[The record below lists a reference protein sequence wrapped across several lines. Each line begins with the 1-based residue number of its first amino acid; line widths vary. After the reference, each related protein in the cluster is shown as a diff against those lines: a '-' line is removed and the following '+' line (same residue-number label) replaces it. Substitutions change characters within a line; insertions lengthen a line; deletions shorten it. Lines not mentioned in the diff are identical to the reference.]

1 VILEGTI
8 LKLPNLT
15 RAERTALVFAATA
28 FLLPGC
34 DSTEDPPAETDT
46 SEAGSQTTADGTDTT
61 ETTETDPT
69 GLDTETT
76 GPATSAT
83 EGDTEET
90 TGPPP
95 EGLGC
100 DPAPPCDK
108 GEYQGSPTI
117 TNVAEAEEIA
127 GYTSVTGRLAV
138 ANSDFECLTF
148 LSCMD
153 SVGHDLTLFGNDLLT
168 DVSGLDN
175 ITVIGAVTD
184 GPLMPGGTLTVSEN
198 AALVDFNT
206 LNLIEQTPVSLSIG
220 ENDSLE
226 AISGLQNL
234 VGTQENFEIRFNPN
248 LKDISSG
255 SLRDILFIGGECVV
269 TNNPSLCI
277 STIEDMCS
285 LGIKQGPFGGSTA
298 NNDNSC

>member
-1 VILEGTI
+1 MILEGTI

-34 DSTEDPPAETDT
+34 DSTEDPPAETASAET
-46 SEAGSQTTADGTDTT
+46 GSQTSDDETTDA
-61 ETTETDPT
+61 TETDPT
-69 GLDTETT
+69 TGVDTDTT
-76 GPATSAT
+76 DSDATTT

-90 TGPPP
+90 TGPPV

-108 GEYQGSPTI
+108 GVYEGSPTI
-117 TNVAEAEEIA
+117 TTIEEAQDIA

-148 LSCMD
+148 LSCID

-168 DVSGLDN
+168 DVTGLDN

-184 GPLMPGGTLTVSEN
+184 GPLMPGGTLSVSEN

-206 LNLIEQTPVSLSIG
+206 LNLIEQTPVSLSIA
-220 ENDSLE
+220 ENDNLE
-226 AISGLQNL
+226 AISGLQNM
-234 VGTQENFEIRFNPN
+234 VGTQENFEIRFNPK
-248 LKDISSG
+248 LKDIPSE

-285 LGIKQGPFGGSTA
+285 LGVKQGPFGGSTA

>member
-1 VILEGTI
+1 MILEGTI

-15 RAERTALVFAATA
+15 RAERTALVFAVTA
-28 FLLPGC
+28 VLLPGC
-34 DSTEDPPAETDT
+34 DSSEDPPAETASAET
-46 SEAGSQTTADGTDTT
+46 GSATTGNDT
-61 ETTETDPT
+61 ETTDATETDPST
-69 GLDTETT
+69 TE
-76 GPATSAT
+76 PATDTDPSNTSA
-83 EGDTEET
+83 ESSGGT
-90 TGPPP
+90 TDEPI

-100 DPAPPCDK
+100 DPPPACDK
-108 GEYQGSPTI
+108 GVYEGSPTI
-117 TNVAEAEEIA
+117 TNAEEAAEIA

-168 DVSGLDN
+168 DVTGLDN
-175 ITVIGAVTD
+175 ITAIGAITD

-226 AISGLQNL
+226 AISGLQNM

-248 LKDISSG
+248 LKDIASD

>member
-1 VILEGTI
+1 MILEGTI

-15 RAERTALVFAATA
+15 RAERAALVFAATA

-34 DSTEDPPAETDT
+34 DSSEDPAAETDT
-46 SEAGSQTTADGTDTT
+46 TEAGSQTTDDET
-61 ETTETDPT
+61 ETTDPSDTDPTESETDPT
-69 GLDTETT
+69 NPGTTTT
-76 GPATSAT
+76 GES
-83 EGDTEET
+83 DDT

-100 DPAPPCDK
+100 DPAPACDK
-108 GEYQGSPTI
+108 GTYQGSPTI
-117 TNVAEAEEIA
+117 TNLAEAEEIA
-127 GYTSVTGRLAV
+127 GYTGVTGRLAV
-138 ANSDFECLTF
+138 ANSDFECLAF
-148 LSCMD
+148 LSCMET
-153 SVGHDLTLFGNDLLT
+153 VGHDLTLFGNDLLT
-168 DVSGLDN
+168 DVTGLDN

-206 LNLIEQTPVSLSIG
+206 LNLIDQTPVSLSIG